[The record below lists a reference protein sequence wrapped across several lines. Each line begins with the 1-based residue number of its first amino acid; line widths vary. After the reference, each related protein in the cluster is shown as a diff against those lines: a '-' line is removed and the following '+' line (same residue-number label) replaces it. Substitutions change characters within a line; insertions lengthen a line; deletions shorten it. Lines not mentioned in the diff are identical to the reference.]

1 MEASEREAREVA
13 EAAREAGWDKP
24 SFGREL
30 YLGRFHLDLVHPHPR
45 AKAEDEARGEG
56 FLARLREVCSGFDA
70 ARIER
75 DAQIPD
81 EYLTALA
88 DIGAFGMK
96 IPREYGGLGLT
107 MSAYGRGLMLAGSV
121 HPSLGAL
128 LSAHQSIGVPEPVKL
143 VGTEQQK
150 SRFSPRCAAGAVSAF
165 LLTEPD
171 VGSDPARMAST
182 ATPTADGTAY
192 LIDGVSSGRRTGS
205 SPSCWWSWLVPEH
218 EGGRAGSRRSSW
230 RAPLR
235 ASPSSGAT
243 PSWACGGSRTASPAS
258 TRCGCP
264 PRTGSAARAMA

>member
-1 MEASEREAREVA
+1 M
-13 EAAREAGWDKP
+13 
-24 SFGREL
+24 
-30 YLGRFHLDLVHPHPR
+30 
-45 AKAEDEARGEG
+45 
-56 FLARLREVCSGFDA
+56 CSGFDA

-150 SRFSPRCAAGAVSAF
+150 SRFSPRCA
-165 LLTEPD
+165 P
-171 VGSDPARMAST
+171 PAPSRPS
-182 ATPTADGTAY
+182 
-192 LIDGVSSGRRTGS
+192 S
-205 SPSCWWSWLVPEH
+205 SPSPMWGPTQPAWP
-218 EGGRAGSRRSSW
+218 
-230 RAPLR
+230 AP
-235 ASPSSGAT
+235 
-243 PSWACGGSRTASPAS
+243 
-258 TRCGCP
+258 P
-264 PRTGSAARAMA
+264 PHG